1 MVVINRYDNWYR
13 MEQAPPKIIKRDF
26 SSEWLKLL
34 VDSALDGIVTM
45 DEAGRIVTFNPAA
58 EKIFGYPKDQVIGHL
73 VSDKLIPPST
83 RQAHEQGLRK
93 FISDKK
99 EKIIGRRI
107 KMEGMRSNGKIFPA
121 EIEMLPV
128 GPDKTPV
135 FCAYIRDIS
144 EQEQLLEERI
154 NYVKHIKKILLQT
167 ILAFSKAIE
176 IRDPYTAGHQRRV
189 AQLAAS
195 MAEAVGLSDE
205 ETEGIFLG
213 ALIHDIGKIAV
224 PAEILSRPGKLMNQD
239 KEYIRIHCQKGF
251 DILKSIDFPW
261 PVAQIAL
268 QHHEH
273 IDGSGYPQGLRK
285 GEILTESSLINVA
298 DVVEALTSHRP
309 YRPAYSLNEAL
320 KFVADKAGKWF
331 EPNAVAVCIDL
342 FKHGYQIDAA
352 NMEDLTWLATSH

>member
-1 MVVINRYDNWYR
+1 
-13 MEQAPPKIIKRDF
+13 MEQTSQKSVNRDF
-26 SSEWLKLL
+26 SAEWLKLL
-34 VDSALDGIVTM
+34 VDSALDAVVTM

-58 EKIFGYPKDQVIGHL
+58 EKIFGYSKDQVIGHL
-73 VSDKLIPPST
+73 VSEKLIPPER
-83 RQAHEQGLRK
+83 RQAHELGLRK
-93 FISDKK
+93 FIANRKG
-99 EKIIGRRI
+99 EIIGRRI
-107 KMEGMRSNGKIFPA
+107 KMEGMRSDGKTFPA
-121 EIEMLPV
+121 EVEVLPV
-128 GPDKTPV
+128 SPDKTPI

-154 NYVKHIKKILLQT
+154 SYGKNIKRILLQT

-176 IRDPYTAGHQRRV
+176 IRDPYTAGHQSRV
-189 AQLAAS
+189 AHLAAS
-195 MAEAVGLSDE
+195 MAEAIGLSE
-205 ETEGIFLG
+205 GNIEGIFLG

-224 PAEILSRPGKLMNQD
+224 PTEILSRPGKLMNED

-285 GEILTESSLINVA
+285 GEILTEASLINVA

-309 YRPAYSLNEAL
+309 YRPAYSLNETL
-320 KFVADKAGKWF
+320 RFIADKAGQWF
-331 EPNAVAVCIDL
+331 EPNAVGVCIDL
-342 FKHGYQIDAA
+342 FKSGYQIDAA
-352 NMEDLTWLATSH
+352 NMEELAWLVSSR